1 MEQADGYLLA
11 GMVASCR
18 SPKQDPNSKT
28 IIYIYIIIDTLS
40 LPTVLFGSV
49 TEFGLGTFNSTA
61 PKPRDY
67 APYTRRLHAR
77 LVLFWTLSLVYISL
91 NSQKRI

>member
-28 IIYIYIIIDTLS
+28 IIYIYIIIIDTLS
-40 LPTVLFGSV
+40 LPTVLFRSV
-49 TEFGLGTFNSTA
+49 TEFWGWELPILRPRSRGTM
-61 PKPRDY
+61 PRTPD
-67 APYTRRLHAR
+67 AC
-77 LVLFWTLSLVYISL
+77 TLDLSCFGH
-91 NSQKRI
+91 

>member
-28 IIYIYIIIDTLS
+28 IIYIYILYYGYIKPAHRTL
-40 LPTVLFGSV
+40 
-49 TEFGLGTFNSTA
+49 
-61 PKPRDY
+61 PKRD
-67 APYTRRLHAR
+67 
-77 LVLFWTLSLVYISL
+77 
-91 NSQKRI
+91 